1 MIGYELAQHHREPN
15 IAWISFVL
23 YPAGWLAC
31 MFSAASGRPWLGAIY
46 AVLVMVVHVFGARPW
61 ESEFVLLLAASVLG
75 ACSESWLLQAGLV
88 HYANVSTHSMLAPY
102 WIVLVWGLFATILNT
117 ALRWLRGQWFAQVLG
132 GLIGGPAAYYVGAQC
147 GAIKLAGSLR
157 AVLAIGLLWAVT
169 IPTLMSLVT
178 RLDGYDPGNR
188 F

>member
-75 ACSESWLLQAGLV
+75 ACSESWLLHQRAKLPYPASIQLRHRAARCG
-88 HYANVSTHSMLAPY
+88 TAP
-102 WIVLVWGLFATILNT
+102 
-117 ALRWLRGQWFAQVLG
+117 
-132 GLIGGPAAYYVGAQC
+132 
-147 GAIKLAGSLR
+147 
-157 AVLAIGLLWAVT
+157 
-169 IPTLMSLVT
+169 
-178 RLDGYDPGNR
+178 
-188 F
+188 